1 MEQLQLL
8 RQAAQARRQEA
19 QERRQRL
26 GAEALRKQLAAVEAQ
41 HAAEQAIKDA
51 QLAQHKAK
59 AEEVVNFGEK
69 KLIGGSWELGGGRWM
84 DFWKFFFLFEHMLFL
99 CDFVGIP
106 GMFLDAVSQNHINP
120 AHKKQLYHPGNR
132 WKKWP
137 NAWCFVTWA

>member
-8 RQAAQARRQEA
+8 RQAAQARRSEA

-59 AEEVVNFGEK
+59 AEEVVNIWENFGW
-69 KLIGGSWELGGGRWM
+69 GSWFWGEGWM
-84 DFWKFFFLFEHMLFL
+84 DFWKIFFVEHMLFL
-99 CDFVGIP
+99 WDFVGTP
-106 GMFLDAVSQNHINP
+106 GMFLDAVSQNQTNP
-120 AHKKQLYHPGNR
+120 AHKKTYFSTLATGGRNGRMPG
-132 WKKWP
+132 
-137 NAWCFVTWA
+137 AL